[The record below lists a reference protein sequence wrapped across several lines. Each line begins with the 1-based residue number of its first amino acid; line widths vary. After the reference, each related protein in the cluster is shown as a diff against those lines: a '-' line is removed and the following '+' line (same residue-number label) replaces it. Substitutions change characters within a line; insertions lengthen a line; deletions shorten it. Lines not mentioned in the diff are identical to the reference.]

1 MRATLAARCRWHRI
15 TSFPQSGEGERT
27 IHPLTPQPPTGT
39 TRGDLQKGTPM
50 DKFTRRTASL
60 SDSDFKQAISS
71 ETHAPIEG
79 AEGFGCPDESRCN
92 AHCQNNGFDRGRC
105 DTIFALRCHCSYYR

>member
-1 MRATLAARCRWHRI
+1 
-15 TSFPQSGEGERT
+15 
-27 IHPLTPQPPTGT
+27 
-39 TRGDLQKGTPM
+39 M

-60 SDSDFKQAISS
+60 SDSDFKQALSS

>member
-1 MRATLAARCRWHRI
+1 
-15 TSFPQSGEGERT
+15 
-27 IHPLTPQPPTGT
+27 
-39 TRGDLQKGTPM
+39 M

-79 AEGFGCPDESRCN
+79 AEGFGCPDAYRCN
-92 AHCQNNGFDRGRC
+92 AHCQNNGFAKGRC
-105 DTIFALRCHCSYYR
+105 DSVFALRCHCYYY